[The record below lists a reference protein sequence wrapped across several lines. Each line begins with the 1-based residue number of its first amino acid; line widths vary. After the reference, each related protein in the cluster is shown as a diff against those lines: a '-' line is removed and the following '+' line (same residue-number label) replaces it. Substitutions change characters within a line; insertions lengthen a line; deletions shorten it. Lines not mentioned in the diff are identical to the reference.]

1 MSQTP
6 AAPLSRNT
14 YPHFLRIPTRWMDND
29 IYGHVNN
36 VTYYSY
42 FDTVINDW
50 LIREGGLDIHGG
62 ETIGITPETYCQFR
76 ASFSFPEVV
85 EAGLA
90 VGRLGRSSVTYLI
103 GLFKEGSE
111 EAAATGH
118 FVHVFVDRCTMRPRP
133 AMPEGIRSCLERLLI
148 DWPGHA

>member
-1 MSQTP
+1 MSQKP
-6 AAPLSRNT
+6 AAPLSRST

-36 VTYYSY
+36 VVYYSY

-50 LIREGGLDIHGG
+50 LIRHGGLDIHGG

-76 ASFSFPEVV
+76 ASFSFPDVV

-103 GLFKEGSE
+103 GLFKEGE
-111 EAAATGH
+111 AEAAATGH
-118 FVHVFVDRCTMRPRP
+118 FVHVFVDRRTMRPGD
-133 AMPEGIRSCLERLLI
+133 AMPAGIRACLERLVI
-148 DWPGHA
+148 DWQP

>member
-1 MSQTP
+1 MSRKP
-6 AAPLSRNT
+6 VAPLAREA
-14 YPHFLRIPTRWMDND
+14 YPHFLRIATRWMDND

-36 VTYYSY
+36 VVYYSY

-62 ETIGITPETYCQFR
+62 EIIGITPETTCQFR
-76 ASFSFPEVV
+76 DSFSFPETV

-103 GLFKEGSE
+103 GLFKEGAA
-111 EAAATGH
+111 EAAATGS
-118 FVHVFVDRCTMRPRP
+118 FVHVFVERRGMRPVE
-133 AMPEGIRSCLERLLI
+133 AMPAGIRACLERLRV
-148 DWPGHA
+148 DWSA

>member
-1 MSQTP
+1 MSQKP
-6 AAPLSRNT
+6 AAPLSRSA
-14 YPHFLRIPTRWMDND
+14 YPHFLRIPTRWKDND

-36 VTYYSY
+36 VVYYSY
-42 FDTVINDW
+42 FDTAINEW

-62 ETIGITPETYCQFR
+62 ETIGITPESFCQFR

-85 EAGLA
+85 EAGVA

-103 GLFKEGSE
+103 GLFKEGLD

-118 FVHVFVDRCTMRPRP
+118 FVHVFVDRRTMRPAE
-133 AMPEGIRSCLERLLI
+133 AMPAGIRACLERLVI
-148 DWPGHA
+148 DWPTAE

>member
-1 MSQTP
+1 MSKKP
-6 AAPLSRNT
+6 AAPLARDA

-50 LIREGGLDIHGG
+50 LIREGGLDIRGG

-76 ASFSFPEVV
+76 ASFSFPDVV

-103 GLFKEGSE
+103 GLFKEGE
-111 EAAATGH
+111 AEAAATGH
-118 FVHVFVDRCTMRPRP
+118 FVHVFVDRKTMRPGE
-133 AMPEGIRSCLERLLI
+133 AMPAGIRSCLERLVV
-148 DWPGHA
+148 DWQAG